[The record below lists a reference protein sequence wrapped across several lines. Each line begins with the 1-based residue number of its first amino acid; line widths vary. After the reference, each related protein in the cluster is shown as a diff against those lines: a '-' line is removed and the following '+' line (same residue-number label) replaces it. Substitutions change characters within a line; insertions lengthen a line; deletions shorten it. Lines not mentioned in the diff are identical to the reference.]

1 MAKYEKLIPRFL
13 EYVTTETRSDEN
25 ATTSPSTQT
34 QVVFLHKLMDDLKEI
49 GLSDVKYNESN
60 GYVTALLPSNID
72 KKVPTMGFLSHVDTA
87 DFNAKGVNPQIVENY
102 DGESIIKL
110 DDAGKF
116 VLDPK
121 EFPNMKNYKGQTL
134 ITTDGSTLL
143 GSDDKSGV
151 AEIMTAMDFLVQHPE
166 IKHGD
171 IKIGFGPDEEIGTG
185 ADYFDTKDFATDFAY
200 TMDGG
205 PIGQLEYETFNAAA
219 MKVDIQGKNVHP
231 SEAKNIMINALQV
244 AVDFQNAL
252 PSDEVPEKTD
262 GRQGFYHLLS
272 LEGTVDEAHMAY
284 IIRDFERDGLEE
296 RKAFAA
302 KVADQMNAKYGEG
315 RVVATIKDQY
325 YNMAEVLKD
334 HMDVVDLAKDA
345 MEAVDIKPLIEPVRG
360 GTDGSKISFMGIP
373 TPNIFAGAE
382 NMHGR
387 YEFVSI
393 ETMEKAVDTMLKMND
408 LNVERN

>member
-13 EYVTTETRSDEN
+13 EYITTETRSDEN
-25 ATTSPSTQT
+25 ATTIPSTQT
-34 QVVFLHKLMDDLKEI
+34 QVDFLHKLMDDLKEI
-49 GLSDVKYNESN
+49 GLSDVKYNEKN

-87 DFNAKGVNPQIVENY
+87 DFNAKGVNPQTIENY

-110 DDAGKF
+110 DEAGQF
-116 VLDPK
+116 VLDPE

-143 GSDDKSGV
+143 GSDDKSGL
-151 AEIMTAMDFLVQHPE
+151 AEIITAMDYFIQHPE

-171 IKIGFGPDEEIGTG
+171 IKIGLGPDEEIGTG
-185 ADYFDTKDFATDFAY
+185 ADHFDAEDFATDFAY

-231 SEAKNIMINALQV
+231 SEAKDIMINALQV
-244 AVDFQNAL
+244 AVDFQDAF
-252 PSDEVPEKTD
+252 PRDEVPEKTD

-272 LEGTVDEAHMAY
+272 LDGTVDEAHMAY
-284 IIRDFERDGLEE
+284 IIRDFDRDGLEA

-302 KVADQMNAKYGEG
+302 KVAEDMNAKYGEG
-315 RVVATIKDQY
+315 RVKATIKDQY

-345 MEAVDIKPLIEPVRG
+345 MEAIDIKPLIEPVRG

-387 YEFVSI
+387 YEFVSVQ
-393 ETMEKAVDTMLKMND
+393 TMEKAVDTMIKMNE

>member
-185 ADYFDTKDFATDFAY
+185 ADHFDAKDFATDFAY

-219 MKVDIQGKNVHP
+219 MKIDIQGKNVHP
-231 SEAKNIMINALQV
+231 SEAKDIMINALQV

-334 HMDVVDLAKDA
+334 HMDVVNLAKDA

>member
-13 EYVTTETRSDEN
+13 EYITTETRSDEN
-25 ATTSPSTQT
+25 ATTIPSTQT

-49 GLSDVKYNESN
+49 GLSDVKYNEKN

-87 DFNAKGVNPQIVENY
+87 DFNAKGVNPQTIENY

-110 DDAGKF
+110 DEAGQF

-151 AEIMTAMDFLVQHPE
+151 AEIITAMDYFIQHPE

-171 IKIGFGPDEEIGTG
+171 IKIGLGPDEEIGTG
-185 ADYFDTKDFATDFAY
+185 ADHFDAEDFATDFAY

-231 SEAKNIMINALQV
+231 SEAKDIMINALQV
-244 AVDFQNAL
+244 AVDFQDAF
-252 PSDEVPEKTD
+252 PRDEVPEKTD

-272 LEGTVDEAHMAY
+272 LDGTVDEAHMAY
-284 IIRDFERDGLEE
+284 IIRDFDRDGLET

-302 KVADQMNAKYGEG
+302 KVAEDMNAKYGEG
-315 RVVATIKDQY
+315 RVKATIKDQY

-334 HMDVVDLAKDA
+334 HMDVVDLAKGA
-345 MEAVDIKPLIEPVRG
+345 MEAIDIKPLIEPVRG

-387 YEFVSI
+387 YEFVSVQ
-393 ETMEKAVDTMLKMND
+393 TMEKAVDTMIKMNE

>member
-185 ADYFDTKDFATDFAY
+185 ADHFDAKDFATDFAY

-231 SEAKNIMINALQV
+231 SEAKDIMINALQV

-315 RVVATIKDQY
+315 CVVATIKDQY

>member
-13 EYVTTETRSDEN
+13 EYITTETRSDEN
-25 ATTSPSTQT
+25 ATTIPSTQT

-49 GLSDVKYNESN
+49 GLSDVKYNEKN

-87 DFNAKGVNPQIVENY
+87 DFNAKGVNPQTIENY

-110 DDAGKF
+110 DEAGQF

-151 AEIMTAMDFLVQHPE
+151 AEIITAMDYFIQHPE

-171 IKIGFGPDEEIGTG
+171 IKIGLGPDEEIGTG
-185 ADYFDTKDFATDFAY
+185 ADHFDAEDFATDFAY

-231 SEAKNIMINALQV
+231 SEAKDIMINALQV
-244 AVDFQNAL
+244 AVDFQDAF
-252 PSDEVPEKTD
+252 PRDEVPEKTD

-272 LEGTVDEAHMAY
+272 LDGTVDEAHMAY
-284 IIRDFERDGLEE
+284 IIRDFDRDGLEA

-302 KVADQMNAKYGEG
+302 KVAEDMNAKYGEG
-315 RVVATIKDQY
+315 RVKATIKDQY

-345 MEAVDIKPLIEPVRG
+345 MEAIDIKPLIEPVRG

-387 YEFVSI
+387 YEFVSVQ
-393 ETMEKAVDTMLKMND
+393 TMEKAVDTMIKMNE

>member
-13 EYVTTETRSDEN
+13 EYITTETRSDEN
-25 ATTSPSTQT
+25 ATTIPSTQT

-49 GLSDVKYNESN
+49 GLSDVKYNEKN

-87 DFNAKGVNPQIVENY
+87 DFNAKGVNPQTIENY

-110 DDAGKF
+110 DEAGQF

-151 AEIMTAMDFLVQHPE
+151 AEIITAMDYFIQHPE

-171 IKIGFGPDEEIGTG
+171 IKIGLGPDEEIGTG
-185 ADYFDTKDFATDFAY
+185 ADHFDAEDFATDFAY

-231 SEAKNIMINALQV
+231 SEAKDIMINALQV
-244 AVDFQNAL
+244 AVDFQDAF
-252 PSDEVPEKTD
+252 PRDEVPEKTD

-272 LEGTVDEAHMAY
+272 LDGTVDEAHMAY
-284 IIRDFERDGLEE
+284 IIRDFDRDGLET

-302 KVADQMNAKYGEG
+302 KVAEDMNAKYGEG
-315 RVVATIKDQY
+315 RVKATIKDQY
-325 YNMAEVLKD
+325 YNMAEVLKN

-345 MEAVDIKPLIEPVRG
+345 MEAIDIKPLIEPVRG

-387 YEFVSI
+387 YEFVSVQ
-393 ETMEKAVDTMLKMND
+393 TMEKAVDTMIKMNE

>member
-13 EYVTTETRSDEN
+13 EYITTETRSDEN
-25 ATTSPSTQT
+25 ATTIPSTQT
-34 QVVFLHKLMDDLKEI
+34 QVDFLHKLMDDLKEI
-49 GLSDVKYNESN
+49 GLSDVKYNEKN

-87 DFNAKGVNPQIVENY
+87 DFNAKGVNPQTIENY

-110 DDAGKF
+110 DEAGQF
-116 VLDPK
+116 VLDPE

-151 AEIMTAMDFLVQHPE
+151 AEIITAMDYFIQHPE

-171 IKIGFGPDEEIGTG
+171 IKIGLGPDEEIGTG
-185 ADYFDTKDFATDFAY
+185 ADHFDAEDFATDFAY

-231 SEAKNIMINALQV
+231 SEAKDIMINALQV
-244 AVDFQNAL
+244 AVDFQDAF
-252 PSDEVPEKTD
+252 PRDEVPEKTD

-272 LEGTVDEAHMAY
+272 LDGTVDEAHMAY
-284 IIRDFERDGLEE
+284 IIRDFDRDGLEA

-302 KVADQMNAKYGEG
+302 KVAEDMNAKYGEG
-315 RVVATIKDQY
+315 RVKATIKDQY

-345 MEAVDIKPLIEPVRG
+345 MEAIDIKPLIEPVRG

-387 YEFVSI
+387 YEFVSVQ
-393 ETMEKAVDTMLKMND
+393 TMEKAVDTMIKMNE

>member
-13 EYVTTETRSDEN
+13 EYITTETRSDEN
-25 ATTSPSTQT
+25 ATTIPSTQT

-49 GLSDVKYNESN
+49 GLSDVKYNEKN

-87 DFNAKGVNPQIVENY
+87 DFNAKGVNPQTIENY

-110 DDAGKF
+110 DEAGQF

-151 AEIMTAMDFLVQHPE
+151 AEIITAMDYFIQHPE

-171 IKIGFGPDEEIGTG
+171 IKIGLGPDEEIGTG
-185 ADYFDTKDFATDFAY
+185 ADHFDAEDFATDFAY

-231 SEAKNIMINALQV
+231 SEAKDIMINALQV
-244 AVDFQNAL
+244 AVDFQDAF
-252 PSDEVPEKTD
+252 PRDEVPEKTD

-272 LEGTVDEAHMAY
+272 LDGTVDEAHMAY
-284 IIRDFERDGLEE
+284 IIRDFDRDGLET
-296 RKAFAA
+296 RKAFVA
-302 KVADQMNAKYGEG
+302 KVAEDMNAKYGEG
-315 RVVATIKDQY
+315 RVKATIKDQY

-345 MEAVDIKPLIEPVRG
+345 MEAIDIKPLIEPVRG

-387 YEFVSI
+387 YEFVSVQ
-393 ETMEKAVDTMLKMND
+393 TMEKAVDTMIKMNE

>member
-34 QVVFLHKLMDDLKEI
+34 QVVFLHKLMADLKEI

-185 ADYFDTKDFATDFAY
+185 ADHFDAKDFATDFAY

-231 SEAKNIMINALQV
+231 SEAKDIMINALQV

-334 HMDVVDLAKDA
+334 HMDVVNLAKDA

>member
-13 EYVTTETRSDEN
+13 EYITTETRSDEN
-25 ATTSPSTQT
+25 ATTIPSTQT

-49 GLSDVKYNESN
+49 GLSDVKYNEKN

-87 DFNAKGVNPQIVENY
+87 DFNAKGVNPQTIENY

-110 DDAGKF
+110 DEAGQF

-151 AEIMTAMDFLVQHPE
+151 AEIITAMDYFIQDPE

-171 IKIGFGPDEEIGTG
+171 IKIGLGPDEEIGTG
-185 ADYFDTKDFATDFAY
+185 ADHFDAEDFATDFAY

-231 SEAKNIMINALQV
+231 SEAKDIMINALQV
-244 AVDFQNAL
+244 AVDFQDAF
-252 PSDEVPEKTD
+252 PRDEVPEKTD

-272 LEGTVDEAHMAY
+272 LDGTVDEAHMAY
-284 IIRDFERDGLEE
+284 IIRDFDRDGLET

-302 KVADQMNAKYGEG
+302 KVAEDMNAKYGEG
-315 RVVATIKDQY
+315 RVKATIKDQY

-345 MEAVDIKPLIEPVRG
+345 MEAIDIKPLIEPVRG

-387 YEFVSI
+387 YEFVSVQ
-393 ETMEKAVDTMLKMND
+393 TMEKAVDTMIKMNE

>member
-13 EYVTTETRSDEN
+13 EYITTETRSDEN
-25 ATTSPSTQT
+25 ATTIPSTQT
-34 QVVFLHKLMDDLKEI
+34 QVDFLHKLMDDLKEI
-49 GLSDVKYNESN
+49 GLSDVKYNEKN

-72 KKVPTMGFLSHVDTA
+72 KKVPTIGFLSHVDTA
-87 DFNAKGVNPQIVENY
+87 DFNAKGVNPQTIENY

-110 DDAGKF
+110 DEAGQF
-116 VLDPK
+116 VLDPE

-151 AEIMTAMDFLVQHPE
+151 AEIITAMDYFIQHPE

-171 IKIGFGPDEEIGTG
+171 IKIGLGPDEEIGTG
-185 ADYFDTKDFATDFAY
+185 ADHFDAEDFATDFAY

-231 SEAKNIMINALQV
+231 SEAKDIMINALQV
-244 AVDFQNAL
+244 AVDFQDAF
-252 PSDEVPEKTD
+252 PRDEVPEKTD

-272 LEGTVDEAHMAY
+272 LDGTVDEAHMAY
-284 IIRDFERDGLEE
+284 IIRDFDRDGLEA

-302 KVADQMNAKYGEG
+302 KVAEDMNAKYGEG
-315 RVVATIKDQY
+315 RVKATIKDQY

-345 MEAVDIKPLIEPVRG
+345 MEAIDIKPLIEPVRG

-387 YEFVSI
+387 YEFVSVQ
-393 ETMEKAVDTMLKMND
+393 TMEKAVDTMIKMNE

>member
-13 EYVTTETRSDEN
+13 EYVQTETRSDEN
-25 ATTSPSTQT
+25 ATTSPSTET
-34 QVVFLHKLMDDLKEI
+34 QVVFLHKLMGDLKEI

-72 KKVPTMGFLSHVDTA
+72 KKVPTMGFLSHIDTA

-110 DDAGKF
+110 DAVGKF
-116 VLDPK
+116 VLDPS

-151 AEIMTAMDFLVQHPE
+151 AEVITAMDYLIQHPE
-166 IKHGD
+166 VKHGD
-171 IKIGFGPDEEIGTG
+171 IKIGLGPDEEIGTG
-185 ADYFDTKDFATDFAY
+185 ADHFDAKDFATDFAY

-205 PIGQLEYETFNAAA
+205 PIGQLEYETFNAAS

-231 SEAKNIMINALQV
+231 SEAKDIMINALQI
-244 AVDFQNAL
+244 AVDIQNAF
-252 PSDEVPEKTD
+252 PQDEVPEKTD

-272 LEGTVDEAHMAY
+272 LDGTVDEAHMAY
-284 IIRDFERDGLEE
+284 IIRDFERDGLET
-296 RKAFAA
+296 RKALAA
-302 KVADQMNAKYGEG
+302 KVAEKMNAKYGEG

-325 YNMAEVLKD
+325 YNMAEILKD
-334 HMDVVDLAKDA
+334 HMDVVNLAKDA
-345 MEAVDIKPLIEPVRG
+345 MEAIDIKPLIEPVRG

>member
-13 EYVTTETRSDEN
+13 EYITTETRSDEN
-25 ATTSPSTQT
+25 ATTIPSTQT

-49 GLSDVKYNESN
+49 GLSDVKYNEKN

-87 DFNAKGVNPQIVENY
+87 DFNAKGVNPQTIENY

-110 DDAGKF
+110 DEAGQF

-151 AEIMTAMDFLVQHPE
+151 AEIITAMDYFIQHPE

-171 IKIGFGPDEEIGTG
+171 IKIGLGPDEEIGTG
-185 ADYFDTKDFATDFAY
+185 ADHFDAEDFATDFAY

-231 SEAKNIMINALQV
+231 SEAKDIMINALQV
-244 AVDFQNAL
+244 AIDFQDAF
-252 PSDEVPEKTD
+252 PRDEVPEKTD

-272 LEGTVDEAHMAY
+272 LDGTVDEAHMAY
-284 IIRDFERDGLEE
+284 IIRDFDRDGLET

-302 KVADQMNAKYGEG
+302 KVAEDMNAKYGEG
-315 RVVATIKDQY
+315 RVKATIKDQY

-345 MEAVDIKPLIEPVRG
+345 MEAIDIKPLIEPVRG

-387 YEFVSI
+387 YEFVSVQ
-393 ETMEKAVDTMLKMND
+393 TMEKAVDTMIKMNE
-408 LNVERN
+408 LNAERN

>member
-185 ADYFDTKDFATDFAY
+185 ADHFDAKDFATDFAY

-231 SEAKNIMINALQV
+231 SEAKDIMINALQV
-244 AVDFQNAL
+244 AVDLQNAL

>member
-13 EYVTTETRSDEN
+13 EYITTETRSDEN

-185 ADYFDTKDFATDFAY
+185 ADHFDAKDFATDFAY

-231 SEAKNIMINALQV
+231 SEAKDIMINALQV
-244 AVDFQNAL
+244 AVDLQNAL

>member
-87 DFNAKGVNPQIVENY
+87 DFNAKGVKPQIVENY
-102 DGESIIKL
+102 DGKSIIKL
-110 DDAGKF
+110 DEAGKF
-116 VLDPK
+116 VLDPQ

-185 ADYFDTKDFATDFAY
+185 ADHFDAKDFATDFAY

-231 SEAKNIMINALQV
+231 SEAKDIMINALQV

-302 KVADQMNAKYGEG
+302 KVADQMNAKYGKG

-325 YNMAEVLKD
+325 YNMAEILKD

>member
-1 MAKYEKLIPRFL
+1 
-13 EYVTTETRSDEN
+13 
-25 ATTSPSTQT
+25 
-34 QVVFLHKLMDDLKEI
+34 
-49 GLSDVKYNESN
+49 
-60 GYVTALLPSNID
+60 
-72 KKVPTMGFLSHVDTA
+72 MGFLSHVDTA
-87 DFNAKGVNPQIVENY
+87 DFNAKGVNPQTIENY

-110 DDAGKF
+110 DEAGQF

-151 AEIMTAMDFLVQHPE
+151 AEIITAMDYFIQHPE

-171 IKIGFGPDEEIGTG
+171 IKIGLGPDEEIGTG
-185 ADYFDTKDFATDFAY
+185 ADHFDAEDFATDFAY

-231 SEAKNIMINALQV
+231 SEAKDIMINALQV
-244 AVDFQNAL
+244 AVDFQDAF
-252 PSDEVPEKTD
+252 PRDEVPEKTD

-272 LEGTVDEAHMAY
+272 LDGTVDEAHMAY
-284 IIRDFERDGLEE
+284 IIRDFDRDGLET

-302 KVADQMNAKYGEG
+302 KVTEDMNAKYGEG
-315 RVVATIKDQY
+315 RVKATIKDQY

-345 MEAVDIKPLIEPVRG
+345 MEAIDIKPLIEPVRG

-387 YEFVSI
+387 YEFVSVQ
-393 ETMEKAVDTMLKMND
+393 TMEKAVDTMIKMNE

>member
-13 EYVTTETRSDEN
+13 EYITTETRSDEN
-25 ATTSPSTQT
+25 ATTIPSTQT

-49 GLSDVKYNESN
+49 GLSDVKYNEKN

-87 DFNAKGVNPQIVENY
+87 DFNAKGVNPQTIENY

-110 DDAGKF
+110 DEAGQF

-151 AEIMTAMDFLVQHPE
+151 AEIITAMDYFIQHPE

-171 IKIGFGPDEEIGTG
+171 IKIGLGPDEEIGTG
-185 ADYFDTKDFATDFAY
+185 ADHFDAEDFATDFAY

-231 SEAKNIMINALQV
+231 SEAKDIMINALQV
-244 AVDFQNAL
+244 AVDFQDAF
-252 PSDEVPEKTD
+252 PRDEVPEKTD

-272 LEGTVDEAHMAY
+272 LDGTVDEAHMAY
-284 IIRDFERDGLEE
+284 IIRDFDRDGLET

-302 KVADQMNAKYGEG
+302 KVAEDMNAKYGEG
-315 RVVATIKDQY
+315 RVKATIKDQY

-345 MEAVDIKPLIEPVRG
+345 MEAIDIKPLIEPVRG

-387 YEFVSI
+387 YEFVSVQ
-393 ETMEKAVDTMLKMND
+393 TMEKAVDTMIKMNE
-408 LNVERN
+408 LNAERN

>member
-171 IKIGFGPDEEIGTG
+171 IKIGFGPDEETGTG
-185 ADYFDTKDFATDFAY
+185 ADHFDAKDFATDFAY

-231 SEAKNIMINALQV
+231 SEAKDIMINALQV
-244 AVDFQNAL
+244 AVDLQNAL

>member
-13 EYVTTETRSDEN
+13 EYITTETRSDEN
-25 ATTSPSTQT
+25 ATTIPSTQT
-34 QVVFLHKLMDDLKEI
+34 QVDFLHKLMDDLKEI
-49 GLSDVKYNESN
+49 GLSDVKYNEKN

-87 DFNAKGVNPQIVENY
+87 DFNAKGVNPQTIENY

-110 DDAGKF
+110 DEAGQF

-151 AEIMTAMDFLVQHPE
+151 AEIITAMDYFIQHPE

-171 IKIGFGPDEEIGTG
+171 IKIGLGPDEEIGTG
-185 ADYFDTKDFATDFAY
+185 ADHFDAEDFATDFAY

-231 SEAKNIMINALQV
+231 SEAKDIMINALQV
-244 AVDFQNAL
+244 AVDFQDAF
-252 PSDEVPEKTD
+252 PRDEVPEKTD

-272 LEGTVDEAHMAY
+272 LDGTVDEAHMAY
-284 IIRDFERDGLEE
+284 IIRDFDRDGLEA

-302 KVADQMNAKYGEG
+302 KVAEDMNAKYGEG
-315 RVVATIKDQY
+315 RVKATIKDQY

-345 MEAVDIKPLIEPVRG
+345 MEAIDIKPLIEPVRG

-387 YEFVSI
+387 YEFVSVQ
-393 ETMEKAVDTMLKMND
+393 TMEKAVDTMIKMNE

>member
-13 EYVTTETRSDEN
+13 EYITTETRSDEN
-25 ATTSPSTQT
+25 ATTIPSTQT

-49 GLSDVKYNESN
+49 GLSDVKYNEKN

-87 DFNAKGVNPQIVENY
+87 DFNAKGVNPQTIENY

-110 DDAGKF
+110 DEAGQF

-151 AEIMTAMDFLVQHPE
+151 AEIITAMDYFIQHPE

-171 IKIGFGPDEEIGTG
+171 IKIGLGPDEEIGTG
-185 ADYFDTKDFATDFAY
+185 ADHFDAEDFATDFAY

-205 PIGQLEYETFNAAA
+205 PIGQLEYETFNAVA

-231 SEAKNIMINALQV
+231 SEAKDIMINALQV
-244 AVDFQNAL
+244 AVDFQDAF
-252 PSDEVPEKTD
+252 PRDEVPEKTD

-272 LEGTVDEAHMAY
+272 LDGTVDEAHMAY
-284 IIRDFERDGLEE
+284 IIRDFDRDGLET
-296 RKAFAA
+296 RKAFVA
-302 KVADQMNAKYGEG
+302 KVAEDMNAKYGEG
-315 RVVATIKDQY
+315 RVKATIKDQY

-345 MEAVDIKPLIEPVRG
+345 MEAIDIKPLIEPVRG

-387 YEFVSI
+387 YEFVSVQ
-393 ETMEKAVDTMLKMND
+393 TMEKAVDTMIKMNE

>member
-13 EYVTTETRSDEN
+13 EYITTETRSDEN
-25 ATTSPSTQT
+25 ATTIPSTQT

-49 GLSDVKYNESN
+49 GLSDVKYNEKN

-87 DFNAKGVNPQIVENY
+87 DFNAKGVNPQTIENY

-110 DDAGKF
+110 DEAGQF

-121 EFPNMKNYKGQTL
+121 EFSNMKNYKGQTL

-151 AEIMTAMDFLVQHPE
+151 AEIITAMDYFIQHPE

-171 IKIGFGPDEEIGTG
+171 IKIGLGPDEEIGTG
-185 ADYFDTKDFATDFAY
+185 ADHFDAEDFATDFAY

-231 SEAKNIMINALQV
+231 SEAKDIMINALQV
-244 AVDFQNAL
+244 AVDFQDAF
-252 PSDEVPEKTD
+252 PRDEVPEKTD

-272 LEGTVDEAHMAY
+272 LDGTVDEAHMAY
-284 IIRDFERDGLEE
+284 IIRDFDRDGLET

-302 KVADQMNAKYGEG
+302 KVAEDMNAKYGEG
-315 RVVATIKDQY
+315 RVKATIKDQY

-345 MEAVDIKPLIEPVRG
+345 MEAIDIKPLIEPVRG

-387 YEFVSI
+387 YEFVSVQ
-393 ETMEKAVDTMLKMND
+393 TMEKAVDTMIKMNE

>member
-34 QVVFLHKLMDDLKEI
+34 QVVFLHKLMADLKEI

-185 ADYFDTKDFATDFAY
+185 ADHFDAKDFATDFAY

-231 SEAKNIMINALQV
+231 SEAKDIMINALQV

-408 LNVERN
+408 LNVEQN

>member
-34 QVVFLHKLMDDLKEI
+34 QVVFLHKLMADLKEI

-185 ADYFDTKDFATDFAY
+185 ADHFDAKDFATDFAY

>member
-185 ADYFDTKDFATDFAY
+185 ADHFDAKDFATDFAY

-231 SEAKNIMINALQV
+231 SEAKDIMINALQV

-334 HMDVVDLAKDA
+334 HMDVVNLAKDA

-393 ETMEKAVDTMLKMND
+393 ETMEKTVDTMLKMND

>member
-13 EYVTTETRSDEN
+13 EYITTETRSDEN
-25 ATTSPSTQT
+25 ATTIPSTQT

-49 GLSDVKYNESN
+49 GLSDVKYNEKN

-87 DFNAKGVNPQIVENY
+87 DFNAKGVNPQTIENY

-110 DDAGKF
+110 DEAGQF

-121 EFPNMKNYKGQTL
+121 EFPNMKHYKGQTL

-151 AEIMTAMDFLVQHPE
+151 AEIITAMDYFIQHPE

-171 IKIGFGPDEEIGTG
+171 IKIGLGPDEEIGTG
-185 ADYFDTKDFATDFAY
+185 ADHFDAEDFATDFAY

-231 SEAKNIMINALQV
+231 SEAKDIMINALQV
-244 AVDFQNAL
+244 AVDFQDAF
-252 PSDEVPEKTD
+252 PRDEVPEKTD

-272 LEGTVDEAHMAY
+272 LDGTVDEAHMAY
-284 IIRDFERDGLEE
+284 IIRDFDRDGLET

-302 KVADQMNAKYGEG
+302 KVAEDMNAKYGEG
-315 RVVATIKDQY
+315 RVKATIKDQY

-345 MEAVDIKPLIEPVRG
+345 MEAIDIKPLIEPVRG

-387 YEFVSI
+387 YEFVSVQ
-393 ETMEKAVDTMLKMND
+393 TMEKAVDTMIKMNE

>member
-34 QVVFLHKLMDDLKEI
+34 QVVFLHKLMADLKEI

-185 ADYFDTKDFATDFAY
+185 ADHFDAKDFATDFAY

-231 SEAKNIMINALQV
+231 SEAKDIMINALQV
-244 AVDFQNAL
+244 AVDLQNAL

>member
-151 AEIMTAMDFLVQHPE
+151 AEIMTVMDFLVQHPE

-185 ADYFDTKDFATDFAY
+185 ADHFDAKDFATDFAY

-231 SEAKNIMINALQV
+231 SEAKDIMINALQV

>member
-185 ADYFDTKDFATDFAY
+185 ADHFDAKDFATDFAY

-205 PIGQLEYETFNAAA
+205 PVGQLEYETFNAAA

-231 SEAKNIMINALQV
+231 SEAKDIMINALQV
-244 AVDFQNAL
+244 AVDLQNAL

>member
-13 EYVTTETRSDEN
+13 EYITTETRSDEN
-25 ATTSPSTQT
+25 ATMIPSTQT

-49 GLSDVKYNESN
+49 GLSDVKYNEKN

-87 DFNAKGVNPQIVENY
+87 DFNAKGVNPQTIENY

-110 DDAGKF
+110 DEAGQF

-151 AEIMTAMDFLVQHPE
+151 AEIITAMDYFIQHPE

-171 IKIGFGPDEEIGTG
+171 IKIGLGPDEEIGTG
-185 ADYFDTKDFATDFAY
+185 ADHFDAEDFATDFAY

-231 SEAKNIMINALQV
+231 SEAKDIMINALQV
-244 AVDFQNAL
+244 AVDFQDAF
-252 PSDEVPEKTD
+252 PRDEVPEKTD

-272 LEGTVDEAHMAY
+272 LDGTVDEAHMAY
-284 IIRDFERDGLEE
+284 IIRDFDRDGLET

-302 KVADQMNAKYGEG
+302 KVAEDMNAKYGEG
-315 RVVATIKDQY
+315 RVKATIKDQY

-345 MEAVDIKPLIEPVRG
+345 MEAIDIKPLIEPVRG

-387 YEFVSI
+387 YEFISVQ
-393 ETMEKAVDTMLKMND
+393 TMEKAVDTMIKMNE

>member
-49 GLSDVKYNESN
+49 GLSDVKYNENN

-87 DFNAKGVNPQIVENY
+87 DFNAKGVKPQIVENY

-110 DDAGKF
+110 DEAGKF
-116 VLDPK
+116 VLDPQ

-185 ADYFDTKDFATDFAY
+185 ADHFDAKDFATDFAY

-231 SEAKNIMINALQV
+231 SEAKDIMVNALQV

-334 HMDVVDLAKDA
+334 HMDVVELAKDA
-345 MEAVDIKPLIEPVRG
+345 MEAVGIKPLIEPVRG

-387 YEFVSI
+387 YEFVSV